1 MRPKTA
7 IGMSA
12 LALMLTMAPGAMAQT
27 SPSTGDTPATQNN
40 RTPPAAQL
48 PQEKAPAEK
57 VMPAPKA
64 SVAVDG
70 QIMTQAANTV
80 MGSDLIGK
88 TAYGADQKKIGTV
101 NDVIMKQD
109 GSGIEGVVVGVGGFL
124 GLGEHNVALKMDKF
138 SFRPSESG
146 RVMIVLTATREELQ
160 NAPAFKSKLDQEAE
174 AARNAPRPTT
184 TTPGSPGGGTSPKTN

>member
-7 IGMSA
+7 ASVA
-12 LALMLTMAPGAMAQT
+12 VLTLMLGTGAVMAQT
-27 SPSTGDTPATQNN
+27 TPSPS
-40 RTPPAAQL
+40 QL
-48 PQEKAPAEK
+48 PPEKMPAEK
-57 VMPAPKA
+57 VMPSPKA
-64 SVAVDG
+64 TAPVDG
-70 QIMTQAANTV
+70 AITAQATNTV
-80 MGSDLIGK
+80 LGTDLIGK
-88 TAYGADQKKIGTV
+88 TAYGTDQKKIGTI

-146 RVMIVLTATREELQ
+146 RILVVLNATREELEK
-160 NAPAFKSKLDQEAE
+160 APAFKSKADQEAE

-184 TTPGSPGGGTSPKTN
+184 PSPASTPSR

>member
-7 IGMSA
+7 ASMA
-12 LALMLTMAPGAMAQT
+12 VLMLLLGTGIAVAQT
-27 SPSTGDTPATQNN
+27 TPSPSTNGAPSSQQDK
-40 RTPPAAQL
+40 TPPAAQV
-48 PQEKAPAEK
+48 PPEKMPAEK
-57 VMPAPKA
+57 VMPSPKSSA
-64 SVAVDG
+64 SSDG
-70 QIMTQAANTV
+70 AMTAQAQNTV
-80 MGSDLIGK
+80 LGTDLIGK

-146 RVMIVLTATREELQ
+146 RILVVLNATREELEK
-160 NAPAFKSKLDQEAE
+160 APAFKTKADQEAE
-174 AARNAPRPTT
+174 AARNAPRPT
-184 TTPGSPGGGTSPKTN
+184 PPSPGTSPSR

>member
-7 IGMSA
+7 ASVA
-12 LALMLTMAPGAMAQT
+12 VLTLMLGTGAVAQT
-27 SPSTGDTPATQNN
+27 T
-40 RTPPAAQL
+40 TPPSQM
-48 PQEKAPAEK
+48 PPEKMPAEK
-57 VMPAPKA
+57 VMPSPKA
-64 SVAVDG
+64 AAPVDG
-70 QIMTQAANTV
+70 AITTQATNTV
-80 MGSDLIGK
+80 LGTDLIGK
-88 TAYGADQKKIGTV
+88 TAYGADQKKIGTI

-146 RVMIVLTATREELQ
+146 RILVVLNATREELEK
-160 NAPAFKSKLDQEAE
+160 APAFKSKADQEAE

-184 TTPGSPGGGTSPKTN
+184 PSPASTPSR